1 MVNQIGDGGTVIAEG
16 GVSGTPKVVLGD
28 RGVEIDESFVCQ
40 F

>member
-16 GVSGTPKVVLGD
+16 CVSELGIVLGD
-28 RGVEIDESFVCQ
+28 RGVKIDESFVCQ